1 MESMKK
7 IPVIIDCDPGVDDAY
22 AIALAHSAPQ
32 FDIVAITAVEG
43 NLPASVTRKNALCLC
58 ETLDIGC
65 RVAFGAEK
73 PLHKP
78 YDRDASGTHGASGV
92 GSVVFPDPKLKPD
105 DKPAW
110 DVIYEEAVK
119 HGGELVL
126 FAVGPLTNIALA
138 LRKYPDLPSYLKRF
152 YIMGGGTFGNVS
164 DTAEFN
170 IWVDPTAAR
179 EVFSK
184 LDVYMVGLNATHA
197 ASITGQDFDDMIR
210 ICSRSPKNWLLR
222 DLSEFSKKNS
232 MENGHDN
239 NIIHD
244 ALAVAAAMD
253 PDVATF
259 EPYYVEVEDR
269 DDAPNNGETVVDLKH
284 SSEKQPNCHVAMQVN
299 QPRFV
304 TMLKHMCEYYS
315 R

>member
-32 FDIVAITAVEG
+32 FNIVAITAVEG
-43 NLPASVTRKNALCLC
+43 NMPASITRKNALCISQ
-58 ETLDIGC
+58 TLGIDC

-78 YDRDASGTHGASGV
+78 YHRDASGTHGNSGV
-92 GSVVFPDPKLKPD
+92 GSIVFPDPQKKPD
-105 DKPAW
+105 ERPAW

-126 FAVGPLTNIALA
+126 FAVGPLTNIAIA
-138 LRKYPDLPSYLKRF
+138 LQKHPDLPRYIKRF
-152 YIMGGGTFGNVS
+152 YIMGGGTFGNVGA
-164 DTAEFN
+164 AEFN
-170 IWVDPTAAR
+170 IWVDPTAAK

-197 ASITGQDFDDMIR
+197 AGLSGQDFDEMIR
-210 ICSRSPKNWLLR
+210 ICSRSAQNWMLLE
-222 DLSEFSKKNS
+222 LSKFSKMNS

-244 ALAVAAAMD
+244 ALAVAAALN
-253 PDVATF
+253 PEVVTF
-259 EPYYVEVEDR
+259 EQYYVEVEDR
-269 DDAPNNGETVVDLKH
+269 DNAPNNGETVVDLQHTSGK
-284 SSEKQPNCHVAMQVN
+284 KPNCHVAMQVN
-299 QPRFV
+299 QPLFV
-304 TMLKHMCEYYS
+304 SMLKSMCEHYNQ
-315 R
+315 